1 MLSKADNERI
11 TRVGRGT
18 PGGELLRRYWLPAVL
33 SKELPERDG
42 EPVEVRLLGEDL
54 IAFRDTNGKV
64 GLIDAYC
71 PHRLAPM
78 FYGRNEECG
87 LRCVYHGW
95 KFDVNGKCTE
105 VPNEPADSP
114 MKDKVRMLS
123 YPTYEGGG
131 IVWAYMGPA
140 DKKPPV
146 PDYEWIRVPDTHRHV
161 SKTFEACNYLQALEG
176 GLDTSH
182 SSFLHNNKLGD
193 NSQLRQRD
201 RAPRLDVY
209 PTDYGY
215 HYVSTRKAGE
225 DGSYVRIYQYL
236 MPSQQLRGGVV
247 GSRDRNEPPKI
258 DGHIWVP
265 IDDSNTYVYNLMYG
279 YDPSV
284 EITPEYAE
292 KFESFSGRGKDDLI
306 PGTFKLKQNP
316 GNKYL
321 IDRKV
326 QKTQTYTGIKGLNT
340 QDFALQEA
348 MGGTDRIVD
357 RSREYLGTADKA
369 IIEMR
374 KLMIEATR
382 EVEAGRDPRGIN
394 PAAYRSVRPF
404 DGLVPAGQE
413 WRSTLASE
421 LNAKW

>member
-18 PGGELLRRYWLPAVL
+18 PGGELLRRYWLPAAL
-33 SKELPERDG
+33 SAELSEPDG

-54 IAFRDTNGKV
+54 VAFRDTNGKV

-105 VPNEPADSP
+105 VPNEPPDSP
-114 MKDKVRMLS
+114 MKEKVRMLS

-146 PDYEWIRVPDTHRHV
+146 PDYEWTRVPATHRHV

-182 SSFLHNNKLGD
+182 SSFLHNNRLGD
-193 NSQLRQRD
+193 NRQLRQRD

-215 HYVSTRKAGE
+215 HYVSTRKAAE

-247 GSRDRNEPPKI
+247 GARERNEPPKI

-279 YDPSV
+279 YDQSV
-284 EITPEYAE
+284 RITEEYAE
-292 KFESFSGRGKDDLI
+292 EFEAFSGRGKSDLI

-357 RSREYLGTADKA
+357 RSREYLGTADRA

-374 KLMIEATR
+374 KLMLEATH

-394 PAAYRSVRPF
+394 PAAYRSVRPY
-404 DGLVPAGQE
+404 DGLVPTGQD
-413 WRSTLASE
+413 WRATLAGE

>member
-201 RAPRLDVY
+201 RAPRLVQ
-209 PTDYGY
+209 TLIIESLENSGKIVAVGRESVGLRADYILKTELRDFEADATKGGTP
-215 HYVSTRKAGE
+215 VIG
-225 DGSYVRIYQYL
+225 VRINAKL
-236 MPSQQLRGGVV
+236 VRMPDRTIVASENFEARIPAEGGGIERHKRGQ
-247 GSRDRNEPPKI
+247 RC
-258 DGHIWVP
+258 
-265 IDDSNTYVYNLMYG
+265 
-279 YDPSV
+279 PS
-284 EITPEYAE
+284 
-292 KFESFSGRGKDDLI
+292 
-306 PGTFKLKQNP
+306 
-316 GNKYL
+316 
-321 IDRKV
+321 
-326 QKTQTYTGIKGLNT
+326 
-340 QDFALQEA
+340 
-348 MGGTDRIVD
+348 
-357 RSREYLGTADKA
+357 
-369 IIEMR
+369 
-374 KLMIEATR
+374 
-382 EVEAGRDPRGIN
+382 
-394 PAAYRSVRPF
+394 
-404 DGLVPAGQE
+404 
-413 WRSTLASE
+413 RSTVSRTAIR
-421 LNAKW
+421 